1 MLALGILVIPLRR
14 RIALVAV
21 IILRVLLGNM
31 LKSISIL
38 SLSLIGESGTRI
50 NLRLMR
56 ILSLSLIGEYGT
68 WINLRL
74 LSILSL
80 TLIEESG
87 AAKVLLGLS
96 ISKLIYGLISGK
108 PKVRLWSRLLTHKV
122 LISTRGRKLVLF
134 RDVFA

>member
-21 IILRVLLGNM
+21 VILRVLLGNM

-38 SLSLIGESGTRI
+38 SLSLIGES
-50 NLRLMR
+50 
-56 ILSLSLIGEYGT
+56 GT